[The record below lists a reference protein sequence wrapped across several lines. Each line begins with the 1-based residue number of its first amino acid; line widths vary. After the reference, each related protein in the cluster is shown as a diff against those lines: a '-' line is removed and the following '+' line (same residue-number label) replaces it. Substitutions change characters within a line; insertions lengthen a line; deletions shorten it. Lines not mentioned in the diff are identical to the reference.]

1 MTNKIW
7 KKYVDEIHNQDANFE
22 KIRLRTKGVMN
33 MKKKLLNMAAVFVAI
48 VVIGATS
55 SQIYAQIKWNVEF
68 KNYQNGPVGEA
79 KGNLEIVRDSDYA
92 EVLNMDYVTQDG
104 VSVKVDSIL
113 LTDDC
118 LDANLTFQFAEDKQ
132 VNAQTFRYGF
142 AVYDENK
149 NIYGVFS
156 GITSKLRVGDKDN
169 TVPFLYKDLGIKYN
183 KNDLYSMELS
193 DGASTG
199 PIEVKEQER
208 TIQTNINLRAKD
220 AFPQSKKLY
229 IRIFDL
235 GYDMYD
241 LDSVNP
247 EKHTINTIEY
257 FEITDAKWIFEIDVP
272 EKFYEIK
279 TQELILAKE
288 IPDFEFE
295 KATLT
300 ETSLVLRFKS
310 KAYNDFVT
318 AGKDFEGNLGESMTA
333 MLNIT
338 DAEGNVYQDI
348 GGGSNGEN
356 GYKITWDAGKKD
368 LEKKLFVNFTVDGQK
383 YTSELV
389 EK

>member
-33 MKKKLLNMAAVFVAI
+33 MKKKLLNMAADFVAI

-169 TVPFLYKDLGIKYN
+169 TVPFLYKDLGIKNN
-183 KNDLYSMELS
+183 KN
-193 DGASTG
+193 
-199 PIEVKEQER
+199 
-208 TIQTNINLRAKD
+208 
-220 AFPQSKKLY
+220 
-229 IRIFDL
+229 
-235 GYDMYD
+235 
-241 LDSVNP
+241 
-247 EKHTINTIEY
+247 
-257 FEITDAKWIFEIDVP
+257 
-272 EKFYEIK
+272 
-279 TQELILAKE
+279 
-288 IPDFEFE
+288 
-295 KATLT
+295 
-300 ETSLVLRFKS
+300 
-310 KAYNDFVT
+310 
-318 AGKDFEGNLGESMTA
+318 
-333 MLNIT
+333 
-338 DAEGNVYQDI
+338 
-348 GGGSNGEN
+348 
-356 GYKITWDAGKKD
+356 
-368 LEKKLFVNFTVDGQK
+368 
-383 YTSELV
+383 
-389 EK
+389 

>member
-156 GITSKLRVGDKDN
+156 GITGQKL
-169 TVPFLYKDLGIKYN
+169 F
-183 KNDLYSMELS
+183 
-193 DGASTG
+193 
-199 PIEVKEQER
+199 
-208 TIQTNINLRAKD
+208 
-220 AFPQSKKLY
+220 
-229 IRIFDL
+229 
-235 GYDMYD
+235 
-241 LDSVNP
+241 
-247 EKHTINTIEY
+247 
-257 FEITDAKWIFEIDVP
+257 
-272 EKFYEIK
+272 
-279 TQELILAKE
+279 
-288 IPDFEFE
+288 
-295 KATLT
+295 
-300 ETSLVLRFKS
+300 SLVQGIYITSDHFS
-310 KAYNDFVT
+310 V
-318 AGKDFEGNLGESMTA
+318 AGS
-333 MLNIT
+333 
-338 DAEGNVYQDI
+338 
-348 GGGSNGEN
+348 
-356 GYKITWDAGKKD
+356 
-368 LEKKLFVNFTVDGQK
+368 
-383 YTSELV
+383 
-389 EK
+389 